1 MRIYEIEHKLT
12 DDERNTLL
20 FLTGGL
26 KLIKSKDCTKEDI
39 WNLQEFFGYN
49 HTNKHIIK
57 TIIFKDKVITKIK
70 EIT

>member
-26 KLIKSKDCTKEDI
+26 RLLKSDELSKDEL
-39 WNLQEFFGYN
+39 WNLQELFGYN
-49 HTNKHIIK
+49 NSNKVLLK
-57 TIIFKDKVITKIK
+57 TIIFKDKVVTKIK

>member
-26 KLIKSKDCTKEDI
+26 KLIKSKDCTK
-39 WNLQEFFGYN
+39 
-49 HTNKHIIK
+49 
-57 TIIFKDKVITKIK
+57 
-70 EIT
+70 

>member
-12 DDERNTLL
+12 YDERNTLL

-26 KLIKSKDCTKEDI
+26 KLIKSKDLTQEDI

-57 TIIFKDKVITKIK
+57 TIIFKDKVVTKIK
-70 EIT
+70 ED

>member
-26 KLIKSKDCTKEDI
+26 KLLTSKDCTKEDT

-57 TIIFKDKVITKIK
+57 IIIFRDKVVTKIK

>member
-1 MRIYEIEHKLT
+1 MKIYEIEHKLT

-26 KLIKSKDCTKEDI
+26 KLIKSKECTKEDI

-49 HTNKHIIK
+49 NSNKVLLK
-57 TIIFKDKVITKIK
+57 TIIFRDKVVTKIK
-70 EIT
+70 EN

>member
-26 KLIKSKDCTKEDI
+26 RLLKSDELSKDEL

-49 HTNKHIIK
+49 NSNKVLLK

>member
-26 KLIKSKDCTKEDI
+26 RLLKSDELSKDEL

-49 HTNKHIIK
+49 NSNKVLLK
-57 TIIFKDKVITKIK
+57 TIIFKDKVVTKIK

>member
-12 DDERNTLL
+12 DDDRNTLL

-26 KLIKSKDCTKEDI
+26 KLIKSKDCTKEEI
-39 WNLQEFFGYN
+39 WNLQEFFGFN

-57 TIIFKDKVITKIK
+57 IIIFRDKVVTKIK

>member
-1 MRIYEIEHKLT
+1 MIYEIEHKLT
-12 DDERNTLL
+12 DDERKTLL

-26 KLIKSKDCTKEDI
+26 KLIKSSEITKEDL

-49 HTNKHIIK
+49 GTNKHIIK

-70 EIT
+70 E

>member
-12 DDERNTLL
+12 DDERTTLL

-26 KLIKSKDCTKEDI
+26 KLIKSKECTKEDI

-49 HTNKHIIK
+49 NSNKVLLK
-57 TIIFKDKVITKIK
+57 TIIFKDKVVTKIK
-70 EIT
+70 ED